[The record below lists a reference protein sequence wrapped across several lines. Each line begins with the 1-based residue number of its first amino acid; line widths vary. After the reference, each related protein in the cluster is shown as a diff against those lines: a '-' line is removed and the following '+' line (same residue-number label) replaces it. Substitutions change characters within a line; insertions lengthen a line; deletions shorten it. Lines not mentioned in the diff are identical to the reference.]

1 MYLLNYYLKNK
12 LLKSYYIKEDEFYKI
27 ISHFKYYDANIIEE
41 NNLIIIKEDDWNR
54 IEIYSYERN

>member
-12 LLKSYYIKEDEFYKI
+12 LLKSYNIEEKELNKI
-27 ISHFKYYDANIIEE
+27 VSHFKYYDANIIEE